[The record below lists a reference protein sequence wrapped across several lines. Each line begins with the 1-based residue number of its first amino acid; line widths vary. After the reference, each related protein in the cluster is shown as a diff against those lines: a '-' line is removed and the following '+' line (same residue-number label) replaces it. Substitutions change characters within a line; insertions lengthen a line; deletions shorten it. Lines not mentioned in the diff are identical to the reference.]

1 MPRWTYSITIV
12 NNTDRPLELISSSL
26 PWGQKDGGFPEEIA
40 PGACGKF
47 SVYAKAGTST
57 GIEMYFSMK
66 DKVPSEGDASYGLIS
81 FSLDMPYW
89 KHKNTSKLNCT
100 GVLKSDGFSEV
111 PDGAHDFST
120 TVQVFTSLSD
130 KMLEKKSIEE
140 CGYCNSYDWEM
151 VRELNVMDP
160 DLTPVSE
167 ILPKN
172 NILSGR
178 KMIGRTEKRTIPRSL
193 WGQIIDRSYKDD
205 YSKKH
210 FVQEYFTDSIY
221 EVRRNISI
229 PIAANETY
237 EKNIEITNHSTI
249 RRETSEEF
257 RIENTIECEAE
268 PEAFSLSE
276 ELSVSYQITNL
287 SEYCAENEKIEKETF
302 SYAADE
308 KDRIVVLWDVVQII
322 ALYRVN
328 CAGKTELVGIG
339 DYLVSETQITYT
351 SGEEG
356 IDLPGVELEHPYV
369 NSEANYEA
377 KDEYAEDNNLST
389 IQGSITING
398 TTYRW
403 REYKCGGLNRGI
415 EFNPGRKRYEFDPNP
430 HDDAWYNS
438 NQSRWYAKMAEE
450 FEKKAQTTGW
460 NWPSTVRNLKVRNT
474 TYTATKI

>member
-1 MPRWTYSITIV
+1 MPKWTYSITIV
-12 NNTDRPLELISSSL
+12 NNTDRPLELISSSI
-26 PWGQKDGGFPEEIA
+26 PWGKKDGDFPEEIA
-40 PGACGKF
+40 VGECGEF
-47 SVYAKAGTST
+47 SVHAPAGTST
-57 GIEMYFSMK
+57 GIEMYFSMR
-66 DKVPSEGDASYGLIS
+66 DIVPQKGEASYGTVS

-89 KHKNTSKLNCT
+89 KHKNTSKINCT
-100 GVLKSDGFSEV
+100 GVLKLSGFQEI

-130 KMLEKKSIEE
+130 KMLEKRSIEE

-167 ILPKN
+167 ILPKT

-193 WGQIIDRSYKDD
+193 WGQIIDRSYRDD

-229 PIAANETY
+229 PIAANESY
-237 EKNIEITNHSTI
+237 EKTIEITNRSTI

-257 RIENTIECEAE
+257 RIENTIRCDAE

-276 ELSVSYQITNL
+276 ELSMSYQITNL
-287 SEYCAENEKIEKETF
+287 SEYCAENEKVERQTF
-302 SYAADE
+302 SYASVE
-308 KDRIVVLWDVVQII
+308 NDRTVVLWDIVQII

-328 CAGKTELVGIG
+328 SRGVTELVGIG
-339 DYLVSETQITYT
+339 DYLVSQTQTTYT

-356 IDLPGVELEHPYV
+356 TDLSGVELQFPYA
-369 NSEANYEA
+369 NSESDYEA
-377 KDEYAEDNNLST
+377 EDEYAENNNLST

-403 REYKCGGLNRGI
+403 REYKCGGRNRGI

-438 NQSRWYAKMAEE
+438 HQSRWYAKMAEE
-450 FEKKAQTTGW
+450 FEKKAERTGW
-460 NWPSTVRNLKVRNT
+460 NWPSTVRNLKVHNT